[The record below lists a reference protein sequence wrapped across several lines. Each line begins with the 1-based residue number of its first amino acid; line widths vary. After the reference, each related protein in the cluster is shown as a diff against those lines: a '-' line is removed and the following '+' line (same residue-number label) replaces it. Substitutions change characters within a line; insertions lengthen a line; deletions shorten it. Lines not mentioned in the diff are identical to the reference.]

1 MKYTVFTVL
10 ALAGC
15 SLGSSLYGSAAP
27 DGVARKPLRIPFRSP
42 VQEEVHRDLE
52 HGNKTAE
59 FPSSRLA
66 RRAMTETALGF
77 DEKALLVYFGEV
89 SFGTPGQTFNLLFD
103 TGSYALWVRSSKCT
117 DSACNGL
124 PKFNGATS
132 STYANLNKAAPQI
145 TYADGTAVDGTYA
158 RDAVAVGSITATN
171 LVFEEMTATNDESEL
186 DGIMGMC
193 WPPGNYPESFMQKL
207 VHGEQLDSP
216 VVGYMVEEY
225 DKSGSMVIGGVDL
238 NGFSGAIEW
247 VPSFGYQTGGGG
259 GAPYIYFQ
267 GLTVGASITRQGE
280 TIDLA
285 WETSTGQSV
294 TPFLS
299 VFDTGTSFAIIP
311 DFLAEKIHASQEM
324 FQADTSGRYGE
335 GLYHVAD
342 CQSDDDWRNLVA
354 AMAHVTLKFTGQ
366 GGQTVSLTIEP
377 YNYLYR
383 FKESGSTKIRCLSVF
398 VGRDDL
404 AHGTVVGGPQVRA
417 ILGNG
422 WLRHFYSVFDWKYN
436 RTGFA
441 TAARSTSN
449 PPDLVPLTEDIAG
462 AGTPGDSPF
471 KDDWDADMRKQNSG
485 LASEILGKAAFYLR
499 LAAPSIAMLGMLV
512 IMVSILACGA

>member
-15 SLGSSLYGSAAP
+15 SLGSSLSGSAAQ

-42 VQEEVHRDLE
+42 VQEEVHRELE
-52 HGNKTAE
+52 LGNKTAE
-59 FPSSRLA
+59 FPSSRLG

-89 SFGTPGQTFNLLFD
+89 SFGTPSQTFNLLFD
-103 TGSYALWVRSSKCT
+103 TGSYALWVRSSQCS

-132 STYANLNKAAPQI
+132 STYANLNKAAPRI
-145 TYADGTAVDGTYA
+145 TYADGTVVDGTYA
-158 RDAVAVGSITATN
+158 RDSVAVGSITATN
-171 LVFEEMTATNDESEL
+171 LVFEEMTATNDASGL

-193 WPPGNYPESFMQKL
+193 WPPPNYPESFMQKL
-207 VHGEQLDSP
+207 VHGGQLDSA

-225 DKSGSMVIGGVDL
+225 DVSGSMVIGGVDL

-247 VPSFGYQTGGGG
+247 VPSFGYQPGGAG

-267 GLTVGASITRQGE
+267 GLTVGASITREGE

-285 WETSTGQSV
+285 WETSTGQTV
-294 TPFLS
+294 NPFLS

-324 FQADTSGRYGE
+324 FQADSTGRYGE

-342 CQSDDDWRNLVA
+342 CHTQDDWQTLIA
-354 AMAHVTLKFTGQ
+354 AMADVTLKFTGQ
-366 GGQTVSLTIEP
+366 AGTVSLTIKP
-377 YNYLYR
+377 SNYLYR
-383 FKESGSTKIRCLSVF
+383 FKEKGSTKLRCLSVF

-422 WLRHFYSVFDWKYN
+422 WLRQFYSVFDWQLN

-441 TAARSTSN
+441 EAARSASDSSN
-449 PPDLVPLTEDIAG
+449 LVPLTEDIAG

-485 LASEILGKAAFYLR
+485 LTSEILGKAAFYLR
-499 LAAPSIAMLGMLV
+499 LAAPSIGMLGMLV